1 MAQIVSKLKE
11 AKGVK
16 AYDTLQILAKN
27 ISQSYLLR
35 LILPFKEVRSVRP
48 NYVMAFLKTSFLILQ
63 ILSSTKSFKM
73 TRKVEECLQNVAL
86 GLSVN
91 SGLAIEPLLIL
102 IHGVISLSI
111 PDLRLPPP
119 RKEQDPN
126 LTASGRPM
134 KSDSLIIAPVP
145 KRKVAAAAQPSV
157 SGASKSAYII
167 NSHFLVEFGLLVF
180 SLILKREKCHENA
193 NANIIPMLDPI
204 VPIIYHNLNDP
215 HSKVF
220 ILAIMY
226 STSNRILISFY

>member
-1 MAQIVSKLKE
+1 
-11 AKGVK
+11 
-16 AYDTLQILAKN
+16 
-27 ISQSYLLR
+27 
-35 LILPFKEVRSVRP
+35 
-48 NYVMAFLKTSFLILQ
+48 
-63 ILSSTKSFKM
+63 M

-102 IHGVISLSI
+102 IHGVISLTI

-204 VPIIYHNLNDP
+204 VPIIYNNLNDP